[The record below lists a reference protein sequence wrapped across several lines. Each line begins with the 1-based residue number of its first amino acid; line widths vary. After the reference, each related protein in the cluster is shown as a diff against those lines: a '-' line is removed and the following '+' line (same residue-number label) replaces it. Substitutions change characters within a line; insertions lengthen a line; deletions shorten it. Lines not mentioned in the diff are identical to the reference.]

1 MMHQEFLSLAQVGA
15 ESEFQRVLRRPKKP
29 RRRLQNSSVT
39 CQNDNVR
46 FQSIIT
52 STTLGIFMSVVA
64 LSGCG
69 SSDENATEFSS
80 TSLATTTIAATTS
93 TSTTT
98 TTVYTGPPTLAPNE
112 SLPVP
117 EAIPPE
123 DVVEPEILIG
133 ELVIPALL
141 LTQPIFKGVT
151 LPTLDKGVGY
161 WPGTAMP
168 GRVGN
173 VVLGGHRTSKQ
184 KPFRNIDLLVP
195 GDEVYVTTADGTF
208 VYAVTGTQI
217 IEPTDVWI
225 IDQTE
230 SATLTLFACHPPHS
244 VKQRIAVF
252 AEYLREESV

>member
-1 MMHQEFLSLAQVGA
+1 
-15 ESEFQRVLRRPKKP
+15 
-29 RRRLQNSSVT
+29 
-39 CQNDNVR
+39 
-46 FQSIIT
+46 
-52 STTLGIFMSVVA
+52 MSVVA

-69 SSDENATEFSS
+69 SSDENATELSS
-80 TSLATTTIAATTS
+80 TSLATSSTLPTTTS

-98 TTVYTGPPTLAPNE
+98 TTVYAGPPTLAPGE

-123 DVVEPEILIG
+123 DFVEPEVIIG

-141 LTQPIFKGVT
+141 LTQTMYRGVT

-173 VVLGGHRTSKQ
+173 VVLGGHRVSKQ

-195 GDEVYVTTADGTF
+195 GDEIYLTTDEGTF
-208 VYAVTGTQI
+208 VYAVSGTQI
-217 IEPTDVWI
+217 IEPTDTWI
-225 IDQTE
+225 INQSE

-244 VKQRIAVF
+244 TKQRIAVY
-252 AEYLREESV
+252 ADYLRKESV

>member
-1 MMHQEFLSLAQVGA
+1 
-15 ESEFQRVLRRPKKP
+15 
-29 RRRLQNSSVT
+29 
-39 CQNDNVR
+39 VR
-46 FQSIIT
+46 FHSVIA
-52 STTLGIFMSVVA
+52 SATLGIFMSVVA

-69 SSDENATEFSS
+69 SSDENATELSS
-80 TSLATTTIAATTS
+80 TSLATSSTLPTTTS

-98 TTVYTGPPTLAPNE
+98 TTVYAGPPTLAPGE

-123 DVVEPEILIG
+123 DFVEPEVIIG

-141 LTQPIFKGVT
+141 LTQTMYRGVT

-173 VVLGGHRTSKQ
+173 VVLGGHRVSKQ

-195 GDEVYVTTADGTF
+195 GDEIYLTTNEGTF

-217 IEPTDVWI
+217 IEPTDTWI
-225 IDQTE
+225 INQSE

-244 VKQRIAVF
+244 TKQRIAVY
-252 AEYLREESV
+252 ADYLRKESV

>member
-1 MMHQEFLSLAQVGA
+1 M
-15 ESEFQRVLRRPKKP
+15 
-29 RRRLQNSSVT
+29 
-39 CQNDNVR
+39 R
-46 FQSIIT
+46 FHSIIA
-52 STTLGIFMSVVA
+52 SATLGIIVSTVA

-69 SSDENATEFSS
+69 SSVENATELSS
-80 TSLATTTIAATTS
+80 TSLAITTTIPTTTS

-98 TTVYTGPPTLAPNE
+98 TTVYAGPPTLAPGE

-117 EAIPPE
+117 EATPPE
-123 DVVEPEILIG
+123 DFVEPEVIIG

-141 LTQPIFKGVT
+141 LTQTIYQGVT

-168 GRVGN
+168 GHVGN

-184 KPFRNIDLLVP
+184 KPFRNIDVLVP
-195 GDEVYVTTADGTF
+195 GDEVYLTTAEGTF

-217 IEPTDVWI
+217 IEPTETWI
-225 IDQTE
+225 INQSD

-244 VKQRIAVF
+244 TKQRIAVF
-252 AEYLREESV
+252 AEYLRKETV

>member
-1 MMHQEFLSLAQVGA
+1 MRFH
-15 ESEFQRVLRRPKKP
+15 
-29 RRRLQNSSVT
+29 SVIA
-39 CQNDNVR
+39 
-46 FQSIIT
+46 SA
-52 STTLGIFMSVVA
+52 TLGIFISVVA

-69 SSDENATEFSS
+69 SSDENATELSS
-80 TSLATTTIAATTS
+80 TSLATSSTLPTTTS

-98 TTVYTGPPTLAPNE
+98 TTVYAGPPTLAPGE

-123 DVVEPEILIG
+123 DFVEPEVIIG

-141 LTQPIFKGVT
+141 LTQTMYRGVT

-168 GRVGN
+168 GHVGN
-173 VVLGGHRTSKQ
+173 VVLGGHRVSKQ

-195 GDEVYVTTADGTF
+195 GDEIYLTTNEGTF

-217 IEPTDVWI
+217 IEPTDTWI
-225 IDQTE
+225 INQSE

-244 VKQRIAVF
+244 TKQRIAVY
-252 AEYLREESV
+252 ADYLRKESV

>member
-1 MMHQEFLSLAQVGA
+1 
-15 ESEFQRVLRRPKKP
+15 
-29 RRRLQNSSVT
+29 
-39 CQNDNVR
+39 
-46 FQSIIT
+46 
-52 STTLGIFMSVVA
+52 MSVVA

-69 SSDENATEFSS
+69 SSDENATELSS
-80 TSLATTTIAATTS
+80 TSLATSSTLPTTTS

-98 TTVYTGPPTLAPNE
+98 TTVYAGPPTLAPGE

-123 DVVEPEILIG
+123 DFVEPEVIIG

-141 LTQPIFKGVT
+141 LTQTMYRGVT

-173 VVLGGHRTSKQ
+173 VVLGGHRVSKQ

-195 GDEVYVTTADGTF
+195 GDEIYLTTDQGTF

-217 IEPTDVWI
+217 IEPTDTWI
-225 IDQTE
+225 INQSE

-244 VKQRIAVF
+244 TKQRIAVY
-252 AEYLREESV
+252 ADYLRKESV

>member
-1 MMHQEFLSLAQVGA
+1 MRFH
-15 ESEFQRVLRRPKKP
+15 
-29 RRRLQNSSVT
+29 SVIA
-39 CQNDNVR
+39 
-46 FQSIIT
+46 SA
-52 STTLGIFMSVVA
+52 TLGVFMSVVA

-69 SSDENATEFSS
+69 SSDENATELSS
-80 TSLATTTIAATTS
+80 TSLATSSTLPTTTS

-98 TTVYTGPPTLAPNE
+98 TTVYAGPPTLAPGE

-123 DVVEPEILIG
+123 DFVEPEVIIG

-141 LTQPIFKGVT
+141 LTQTMYRGVT

-168 GRVGN
+168 GHVGN
-173 VVLGGHRTSKQ
+173 VVLGGHRVSKQ

-195 GDEVYVTTADGTF
+195 GDEIYLTTNEGTF

-217 IEPTDVWI
+217 IEPTDTWI
-225 IDQTE
+225 INQSE

-244 VKQRIAVF
+244 TKQRIAVY
-252 AEYLREESV
+252 ADYLRKESV

>member
-1 MMHQEFLSLAQVGA
+1 MRFH
-15 ESEFQRVLRRPKKP
+15 
-29 RRRLQNSSVT
+29 SVIA
-39 CQNDNVR
+39 
-46 FQSIIT
+46 SA
-52 STTLGIFMSVVA
+52 TLGIFMSVVA

-69 SSDENATEFSS
+69 SSDENATELSS
-80 TSLATTTIAATTS
+80 TSLATSSTLPTTTS

-98 TTVYTGPPTLAPNE
+98 TTVYAGPPTLAPGE

-123 DVVEPEILIG
+123 DFVEPEVIIG

-141 LTQPIFKGVT
+141 LTQTMYRGVT

-168 GRVGN
+168 GHVGN
-173 VVLGGHRTSKQ
+173 VVLGGHRVSKQ

-195 GDEVYVTTADGTF
+195 GDEIYLTTNEGTF

-217 IEPTDVWI
+217 IEPTDTWI
-225 IDQTE
+225 INQSE

-244 VKQRIAVF
+244 TKQRIAVY
-252 AEYLREESV
+252 ADYLRKESV

>member
-1 MMHQEFLSLAQVGA
+1 
-15 ESEFQRVLRRPKKP
+15 
-29 RRRLQNSSVT
+29 
-39 CQNDNVR
+39 
-46 FQSIIT
+46 
-52 STTLGIFMSVVA
+52 MSVVA

-69 SSDENATEFSS
+69 SSDENATELSS
-80 TSLATTTIAATTS
+80 TSLATSSTLSTTTS

-98 TTVYTGPPTLAPNE
+98 TTVYAGPPTLAPGE

-123 DVVEPEILIG
+123 DFVEPEVIIG

-141 LTQPIFKGVT
+141 LTQTMYRGVT

-168 GRVGN
+168 GHVGN
-173 VVLGGHRTSKQ
+173 VVLGGHRVSKQ

-195 GDEVYVTTADGTF
+195 GDEIYLTTNEGTF

-217 IEPTDVWI
+217 IEPTDTWI
-225 IDQTE
+225 INQSE

-244 VKQRIAVF
+244 TKQRIAVY
-252 AEYLREESV
+252 ADYLRKESV